1 MFPCC
6 SGGRDGKKHD
16 DSLVESLPLT
26 RISSGGS
33 SGSDGSASP
42 PSAHSSKHAAAVARW
57 QMPLRLMHAL
67 TAISSGWDSAEM
79 AMRAEQ
85 EKSERPIDEEITE
98 TFVLRNVQSVT
109 MRQGHGSRACAWQ
122 LPEYQDSSVRS

>member
-6 SGGRDGKKHD
+6 SGDRDGKKHD
-16 DSLVESLPLT
+16 DALVESLPLT
-26 RISSGGS
+26 RTNSG
-33 SGSDGSASP
+33 GSDGSP
-42 PSAHSSKHAAAVARW
+42 LSANSSKHAAAVARW

-109 MRQGHGSRACAWQ
+109 MRAASAWQ
-122 LPEYQDSSVRS
+122 LAEH